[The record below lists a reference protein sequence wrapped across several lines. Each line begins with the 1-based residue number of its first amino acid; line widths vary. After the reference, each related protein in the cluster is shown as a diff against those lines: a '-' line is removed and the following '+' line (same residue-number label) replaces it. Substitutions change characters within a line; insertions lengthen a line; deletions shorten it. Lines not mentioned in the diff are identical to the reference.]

1 MASQQPS
8 SKTPLYPSVLDSNPD
23 SLSPF
28 VSSSSSTSTPSL
40 YPPVSVPQ
48 PSAPPSSSSSSLYP
62 TIDMNDLTENLFPG
76 SPPDVSSSAPPPV
89 EDTLL
94 AVPGAILHLIDRQR
108 SVELASGDLSILG
121 IRQGD
126 SEIAAFACVGSVQ
139 WPLARDSPS
148 VKLDS
153 SHYFFSLPLPA
164 DADDPEST
172 ILNYGLTFASKGQEK
187 RLEELDRL
195 LEHYTSFSVQ
205 EVKTPKKGGE
215 VLDGSVA
222 KEVAPAEMVAGPTK
236 EMMEERSAAYWTT
249 LAPNVEDYSGSM
261 AKVIAVGSG
270 MVIKGILWCG
280 DVTVDRLKWGDKF
293 MKKRMGPNDK
303 PSEISKDTM
312 KRIKRVKRVT
322 KMSEKVA
329 NGVLSGVVK
338 VSGYVTSSVIN
349 SKVGKKFFN
358 MLPGEVVLASLEGF
372 GKICDAVEVAG
383 KNVLSTSSVVTTGLV
398 SHRYG
403 DQAGEMTKESLDAGG
418 HAIGTAWAVF
428 KIRKAL
434 DPKSAVK
441 PTTLAKS
448 AVKAAAAD
456 LRAKQSKESRT
467 SFTPHQRMLH
477 GDTAAEEEF
486 NFHNTR
492 CLSSYYSIFVARLAI
507 MVMLAI
513 LIGMLTML
521 TWHFTRTY
529 TTNSITSLAYGLRY
543 ELLQRPILRMWNILN
558 STVEITV
565 AQVKLSEYV
574 ISQHEQPKRHG
585 QVELYEAMRN
595 ITWALFASKKALDA
609 ITINYTNGFVQ
620 AFHRDRRSNN
630 TYYIYSDLINATNT
644 QIQGSPGNHSEVA
657 RPTSQNLS
665 AVWYREP
672 LDPTTGNKLGVQR
685 QIAPE
690 DLIKIAGLSELRDGT
705 ASWHVAVGKFT
716 ESPLLS
722 AALPVRHPSQGNI
735 VAVVGVTTA
744 LKSVG
749 QLMRELVEFH
759 SGYMY
764 LTSKDGYLL
773 ATSTDAP
780 LLRNTTTGLK
790 LMMAND
796 SDNQMIKSGAEWL
809 WRTYGD
815 KFPISHEVHAENVM
829 LGHERYYIDSFFL
842 NLKRLPLVGVIIIP
856 RKYIMGKVDQIG
868 FTTLIILI
876 SASICILAIGCVCI
890 LILTSG
896 VSKAMKLRAELIS
909 QLDARRR
916 AEASSNYKSQFL
928 ANMSHELRTPMAAV
942 IGLLDILMIDDNLT
956 NEQVATVTQ
965 IRKCST
971 ALLRLLNNILDL
983 SKVESG
989 KLVLEEAE
997 FDLGRE
1003 LEGLVDMFSVHSM
1016 SHNVETILDLCDS
1029 MPKVVRG
1036 DSARVVQIFT
1046 NLISNSIKFT
1056 SEQHGDNK
1064 MLQDA
1069 LNTKSK
1075 QNENTVKRDCK
1086 KNEKITLWFEVEDTG
1101 CGIDPSKW
1109 ETVFESFEQ
1118 ADPSTT
1124 RTHGG
1129 TGLGL
1134 CIVRNLVNKM
1144 GGEIKVAKKEGPGT
1158 LMQLYLVL
1166 GMAEFS
1172 QETKKDLS
1180 KYNLT
1185 VLLAMNNSKGRSIT
1199 MRWLREKGVSTWE
1212 ASEWNGLTKI
1222 LLRVFRGNSNAQ
1234 NGLTEHPKRETIGL
1248 NGMSEVA
1255 KETDARN
1262 TYSSKVVI
1270 VVDTGLLDQSTNIWK
1285 EQLIFLDRYHG
1296 EAKFAWVLSH
1306 DTSNAIKVELRRRG
1320 NFLMVNKPLYKTKL
1334 IQILESVVSQEN
1346 FEEQGGGNSELSTI
1360 PSEWSECHE
1369 IDPLQFDSISSE
1381 SSGISDTEN
1390 LGSRT
1395 RIFPVEDKT
1404 REELPVSHN
1413 PHYWKSNSGKESVNS
1428 IAVHNPTQKSKN
1440 IQAENDSQT
1449 LSRGLTGADK
1459 HGCAD
1464 GDHSVRYSHKKAAE
1478 ENVPSEKARQ
1488 TQDTNPQQAVD
1499 PLLTYKRTF
1508 CELNQLDYL
1517 KRNLIEET
1525 NQHHTDAQSCEPK
1538 DREVE
1543 LTDKRNS
1550 ETVCNLHT
1558 RRLQNQNGEQQS
1570 TLSSRALEFNKY
1582 QDTNFQ
1588 MNKEDCSTPTKV
1600 VPHQNHLGGLCILL
1614 AEDNPILQRVAMTM
1628 LEKVGAKVVAV
1639 GDGMQAVDALK
1650 CMSCAEQNATQ
1661 NSIENDGERQSPKP
1675 LQENPPFDLILMD
1688 CQMPKLDGYEATKAI
1703 RRLEEGTS
1711 LHIPIVAVTAHAML
1725 SDEEKCLKVGMDAYL
1740 TKPIDCKLMVS
1751 TILSLTKK
1759 NANVNNINQMAAEQ
1773 RS

>member
-1 MASQQPS
+1 M
-8 SKTPLYPSVLDSNPD
+8 KL
-23 SLSPF
+23 SLCIHNF
-28 VSSSSSTSTPSL
+28 
-40 YPPVSVPQ
+40 
-48 PSAPPSSSSSSLYP
+48 
-62 TIDMNDLTENLFPG
+62 
-76 SPPDVSSSAPPPV
+76 
-89 EDTLL
+89 
-94 AVPGAILHLIDRQR
+94 
-108 SVELASGDLSILG
+108 
-121 IRQGD
+121 
-126 SEIAAFACVGSVQ
+126 
-139 WPLARDSPS
+139 
-148 VKLDS
+148 
-153 SHYFFSLPLPA
+153 
-164 DADDPEST
+164 
-172 ILNYGLTFASKGQEK
+172 
-187 RLEELDRL
+187 
-195 LEHYTSFSVQ
+195 
-205 EVKTPKKGGE
+205 
-215 VLDGSVA
+215 
-222 KEVAPAEMVAGPTK
+222 
-236 EMMEERSAAYWTT
+236 
-249 LAPNVEDYSGSM
+249 
-261 AKVIAVGSG
+261 
-270 MVIKGILWCG
+270 
-280 DVTVDRLKWGDKF
+280 
-293 MKKRMGPNDK
+293 
-303 PSEISKDTM
+303 
-312 KRIKRVKRVT
+312 
-322 KMSEKVA
+322 
-329 NGVLSGVVK
+329 
-338 VSGYVTSSVIN
+338 
-349 SKVGKKFFN
+349 
-358 MLPGEVVLASLEGF
+358 
-372 GKICDAVEVAG
+372 
-383 KNVLSTSSVVTTGLV
+383 
-398 SHRYG
+398 
-403 DQAGEMTKESLDAGG
+403 
-418 HAIGTAWAVF
+418 
-428 KIRKAL
+428 
-434 DPKSAVK
+434 
-441 PTTLAKS
+441 
-448 AVKAAAAD
+448 
-456 LRAKQSKESRT
+456 LRESRA
-467 SFTPHQRMLH
+467 SFTPQQRMLH
-477 GDTAAEEEF
+477 GETEEEEEY
-486 NFHNTR
+486 NYHNTR

-513 LIGMLTML
+513 LIGLLTML
-521 TWHFTRTY
+521 TWHFTRSY

-574 ISQHEQPKRHG
+574 ISQHESSKGHG
-585 QVELYEAMRN
+585 QAELYEAMRN

-644 QIQGSPGNHSEVA
+644 QIQGSPGNHSEIPRTV
-657 RPTSQNLS
+657 SLNIS
-665 AVWYREP
+665 AIWYREP
-672 LDPTTGNKLGVQR
+672 LDPVTGNKLGAPS
-685 QIAPE
+685 QIPPE
-690 DLIKIAGLSELRDGT
+690 DLIQIAGLSELRDGT
-705 ASWHVAVGKFT
+705 ASWHVAVSKFT

-796 SDNQMIKSGAEWL
+796 SEDQMIKSGAEWL

-815 KFPISHEVHAENVM
+815 QFPISHEIHAENVM
-829 LGHERYYIDSFFL
+829 LGRERYYIDSFFL

-856 RKYIMGKVDQIG
+856 RRYIMGKVDQIG

-876 SASICILAIGCVCI
+876 SASVCILAIGCVCI

-896 VSKAMKLRAELIS
+896 VSKAMKLRAALIS

-1016 SHNVETILDLCDS
+1016 SHNVETILDICEGHVILRGWCES
-1029 MPKVVRG
+1029 SNQSCQLLRNSTSKMP
-1036 DSARVVQIFT
+1036 
-1046 NLISNSIKFT
+1046 
-1056 SEQHGDNK
+1056 
-1064 MLQDA
+1064 QDA
-1069 LNTKSK
+1069 LNIKSK
-1075 QNENTVKRDCK
+1075 QNESAVKRDY
-1086 KNEKITLWFEVEDTG
+1086 KNNERITLWFEVEDTG

-1144 GGEIKVAKKEGPGT
+1144 GGEIKVKKKEGPGT
-1158 LMQLYLVL
+1158 LMQLYMVL
-1166 GMAEFS
+1166 GMAECG

-1180 KYNLT
+1180 KCNLM
-1185 VLLAMNNSKGRSIT
+1185 VLLAMNSSKGRSIT
-1199 MRWLREKGVSTWE
+1199 AQWLKDKGVSTWE
-1212 ASEWNGLTKI
+1212 ASEWNGLTQI
-1222 LLRVFRGNSNAQ
+1222 LIQFFRGNMNAK
-1234 NGLTEHPKRETIGL
+1234 NCFIEHSKRESFHLNRMREKEIDVQKIG
-1248 NGMSEVA
+1248 
-1255 KETDARN
+1255 
-1262 TYSSKVVI
+1262 SSKVVI
-1270 VVDTGLLDQSTNIWK
+1270 IVDTALLDQSTNIWK
-1285 EQLIFLDRYHG
+1285 EQLIFLDQYHG

-1346 FEEQGGGNSELSTI
+1346 FEDQRIEISELSTM
-1360 PSEWSECHE
+1360 PSDWSECHE
-1369 IDPLQFDSISSE
+1369 IDPIQFDSISSG

-1390 LGSRT
+1390 LGSRASA
-1395 RIFPVEDKT
+1395 FASGDK
-1404 REELPVSHN
+1404 RKEELLVTHE
-1413 PHYWKSNSGKESVNS
+1413 SNIMQAANNS
-1428 IAVHNPTQKSKN
+1428 R
-1440 IQAENDSQT
+1440 T
-1449 LSRGLTGADK
+1449 LSRDFGVDK
-1459 HGCAD
+1459 YGITD
-1464 GDHSVRYSHKKAAE
+1464 VDHLVRYNHKIVNKDS
-1478 ENVPSEKARQ
+1478 VTSEKAKQ
-1488 TQDTNPQQAVD
+1488 GHHIDPQLED
-1499 PLLTYKRTF
+1499 PFLAYKRTF
-1508 CELNQLDYL
+1508 CEINQSDYL
-1517 KRNLIEET
+1517 KRNLKEET
-1525 NQHHTDAQSCEPK
+1525 NQNHVGAQLCDSK
-1538 DREVE
+1538 DKALE
-1543 LTDKRNS
+1543 LTDKNS
-1550 ETVCNLHT
+1550 TSVCNLNSW
-1558 RRLQNQNGEQQS
+1558 QIYNQNGEQKS
-1570 TLSSRALEFNKY
+1570 TLSPRVMEFKKY
-1582 QDTNFQ
+1582 QDANFQ
-1588 MNKEDCSTPTKV
+1588 TNKEDYPTPTKV

-1650 CMSCAEQNATQ
+1650 CIFCGEQNATQ
-1661 NSIENDGERQSPKP
+1661 NSMENEGERQSPKP
-1675 LQENPPFDLILMD
+1675 LQESPPFDLILMD

-1711 LHIPIVAVTAHAML
+1711 LHIPIVAVTAHAMS
-1725 SDEEKCLKVGMDAYL
+1725 SDQEKCIKVGMDAYL
-1740 TKPIDCKLMVS
+1740 TKPIDSKLMVS

-1759 NANVNNINQMAAEQ
+1759 NSSVNHVSQMAGEP